1 MATFGESFFRTIR
14 GKVGQGFFS
23 RNLTNSL
30 WGKSTTIDYVRNDY
44 DLYRSLYFGASI
56 NGKGRDMQTGAMF
69 AKAIVNSAAGFAI
82 GDGFKISMDE
92 KHAKVEQ
99 KINDWIEG
107 NRSAILDVVRHQM
120 RDGDAYLYV
129 DEYGTIDEFDAKNV
143 DVMLDPMTGEVI
155 GYDINEIYEEV
166 TPEGVKQKWNML
178 RQYRTDSIR
187 YLKFKDNQREQA
199 EVIYNRVFTSE
210 GAVEPT
216 ENQQYFVDD
225 IIPRALPVVHF
236 ANDPEPRAVYGNSEL
251 LNCLTGIQN
260 YTAVI
265 SNATKGV
272 IYNSS
277 PVPYITGVASPDRV
291 ASDSNKNETDDTDKT
306 NWGPDTVLY
315 FADKEANAGFLQAN
329 GFMADTGQLLEYYF
343 MLIVQASETPE
354 FVFGTG
360 IQGSRASVETQ
371 MPIVTQKAERKRAQ
385 LEHPFKQLI
394 DAYIDRRIRLSD
406 PDFLKLKNADYE
418 INIEFPDL
426 QMEDKSLTL
435 NIVKE
440 MLAQGILS
448 EETALSLVLGDKIPD
463 ITKEI
468 EEAHKDAE
476 AKVEANPILP
486 DEPDRLQEE
495 LNSQGV
501 QDTNPTD
508 KTAQNGST
516 SVENTPVPPTI
527 NK

>member
-251 LNCLTGIQN
+251 LNCLTGIQ
-260 YTAVI
+260 
-265 SNATKGV
+265 
-272 IYNSS
+272 IYC
-277 PVPYITGVASPDRV
+277 
-291 ASDSNKNETDDTDKT
+291 
-306 NWGPDTVLY
+306 
-315 FADKEANAGFLQAN
+315 
-329 GFMADTGQLLEYYF
+329 
-343 MLIVQASETPE
+343 
-354 FVFGTG
+354 
-360 IQGSRASVETQ
+360 
-371 MPIVTQKAERKRAQ
+371 
-385 LEHPFKQLI
+385 
-394 DAYIDRRIRLSD
+394 
-406 PDFLKLKNADYE
+406 
-418 INIEFPDL
+418 
-426 QMEDKSLTL
+426 
-435 NIVKE
+435 
-440 MLAQGILS
+440 
-448 EETALSLVLGDKIPD
+448 
-463 ITKEI
+463 
-468 EEAHKDAE
+468 
-476 AKVEANPILP
+476 
-486 DEPDRLQEE
+486 
-495 LNSQGV
+495 
-501 QDTNPTD
+501 
-508 KTAQNGST
+508 
-516 SVENTPVPPTI
+516 
-527 NK
+527 